1 MSDSDTDSDSD
12 RLRSFRTGAMNM
24 KITDV
29 RAYTISAPLAKPWK
43 IAGLVMSEMTAT
55 LVEVEADNG
64 LTGYG
69 EALTRL
75 GPSAAR
81 EIVTS
86 ILKPIVVGEDPLKID
101 VLWERM
107 FSTMK
112 SRGHWKGFMIEAIS
126 GVDIALWDLAGKAFR
141 QPVSTLLGGRHRE
154 KLEAYASS
162 IMLMDRQEMVKEAVD
177 LVRRGYRK
185 IKVKIGLGAEADL
198 GNIRAIREAVGPD
211 IGIMLDANCGY
222 AAEEALRL
230 GVSLEPLNILWLEEP
245 VLPQDFE
252 GYARLSGALRIP
264 IAAGECEFTRWGF
277 RDLLQRGKVSV
288 IQPDISRCGGLT
300 EGRKIAALASAYGV
314 PVAPHTGASGALSIA
329 AAVHFASSLGN
340 FYVYEHMYTENPL
353 RTDILKDP
361 ILEFRD
367 GCVGV
372 PTGPGLGIEIDK
384 EKVEKFLRRRGGR
397 SEGWAE

>member
-1 MSDSDTDSDSD
+1 
-12 RLRSFRTGAMNM
+12 M

-29 RAYTISAPLAKPWK
+29 RAYTICAPLAKPWR

-64 LTGYG
+64 LIGYG

-81 EIVTS
+81 EVVTS
-86 ILKPIVVGEDPLKID
+86 ILKPVVVGEDPLRVD

-112 SRGHWKGFMIEAIS
+112 SRGHWKGFMIEAMS
-126 GVDIALWDLAGKAFR
+126 GVDIALWDLAGKALR
-141 QPVSTLLGGRHRE
+141 QSVATLLGGRHRE

-162 IMLMDRQEMVKEAVD
+162 IMLMDREEMAKEAAD

-185 IKVKIGLGAEADL
+185 IKVKLGLGAETDL
-198 GNIRAIREAVGPD
+198 GNIRAIREAVGSE

-230 GVSLEPLNILWLEEP
+230 GVMLEPLNILWLEEP
-245 VLPQDFE
+245 VLPQDLE

-264 IAAGECEFTRWGF
+264 IAGGESEFTRWGF
-277 RDLLQRGKVSV
+277 RDLIQKGKASV

-300 EGRKIAALASAYGV
+300 EGRKIAALASAHGI

-329 AAVHFASSLGN
+329 AAVHFASSIAN

-353 RTDILKDP
+353 RTDILKNP
-361 ILEFRD
+361 VLEFQD
-367 GCVGV
+367 GFVNV
-372 PTGPGLGIEIDK
+372 PAGPGLGIEID
-384 EKVEKFLRRRGGR
+384 EDKVRRYLKK
-397 SEGWAE
+397 